1 MKISLIF
8 PKPPKEGI
16 FCGTV
21 EGAERYNKEKIDFY
35 GFLPMGILYLATILS
50 KNNYD
55 VSILDQFAKG
65 YSNQRTLEWIKHEDP
80 DILGFSTITTAGTG
94 ITSATIAKKVKEDI
108 NPNVKILFGNYHA
121 TFNDTRILKKY
132 PFIDACIRGEGENTM
147 LEIAEKF
154 EKGLFENGQGFEDIR
169 GVTYRDNGRIIRNND
184 RPLIENIDELPFPD
198 RKLLGDV
205 EYKSEVEGLDIA
217 LGKFTTIASSR
228 GCAFKC
234 SFCSSSMFWSKWR
247 PRTPENIV
255 EELSLLESQ
264 GYQNLL
270 WIDDNFTISKKRL
283 MKLSY
288 LVRKE
293 KIDMDWMAE
302 GRVTQSSREL
312 LTAMKLMGCKILSF
326 GVESGSQRILD
337 WYNKKIN
344 LNQVND
350 AIKNSK
356 KVGIDLILANFIVGA
371 PIETREE
378 IIRTLNLSL
387 KLDIDFPQFHIL
399 GIIPGN
405 WIWDQMVKEK
415 KINPDK
421 CWEVG
426 TAVLSIPLS
435 EIMERIRDTHRRF
448 MMRPRYI
455 SRQILKTLSS
465 RYRLKGIMHNV
476 KNIDRWDIWNRW
488 KPFWG

>member
-21 EGAERYNKEKIDFY
+21 REAERYVKEKIEFY
-35 GFLPMGILYLATILS
+35 GFPPMGTLYLATYLS
-50 KNNYD
+50 EHNFD
-55 VSILDQFAKG
+55 VSILDQFARG
-65 YSNQRTLEWIKHEDP
+65 YSIERTLNWIKREDP

-94 ITSATIAKKVKEDI
+94 ISSATIAKKVKEEI

-121 TFNDTRILKKY
+121 TFNDSRILTKY
-132 PFIDACIRGEGENTM
+132 PQVDACVRGEGENTL
-147 LEIAEKF
+147 LEIAEKH
-154 EKGLFENGQGFEDIR
+154 EKGKGFEGIK
-169 GVTYRDNGRIIRNND
+169 GVTYRNNGRIIRND
-184 RPLIENIDELPFPD
+184 ERPLIENLDELPFPN
-198 RKLLGDV
+198 RKLLGNV

-217 LGKFTTIASSR
+217 LGKFTSTASSR

-234 SFCSSSMFWSKWR
+234 SFCSSAMFWNKWR
-247 PRTPENIV
+247 PRSPENLV
-255 EELSLLESQ
+255 QELSMLENE

-270 WIDDNFTISKKRL
+270 WVDDNFTLNKKRL
-283 MKLSY
+283 MKLSE

-293 KIDMDWMAE
+293 KINLHWMAE

-312 LTAMKLMGCKILSF
+312 LTAMKAMGCKILSY

-337 WYNKKIN
+337 WYNKKIT
-344 LNQVND
+344 LNQVYD
-350 AIKNSK
+350 AIINSK
-356 KVGIDLILANFIVGA
+356 KVKIDLVLANFIVGA

-378 IIRTLNLSL
+378 IIETLNLSL

-399 GIIPGN
+399 GLIPGN

-415 KINPDK
+415 RIDPDN

-426 TAVLSIPLS
+426 TAVLPIPLS
-435 EIMERIRDTHRRF
+435 ELMARIKDTHRRF
-448 MMRPRYI
+448 MQRPHYI
-455 SRQILKTLSS
+455 SRQIFKTIRSE
-465 RYRLKGIMHNV
+465 YRLKAFLHNL
-476 KNIDRWDIWNRW
+476 KNVQSWDIWNRW